1 MIQLLAEVGIGSVF
15 ILSREF
21 SIIGFAEEGLNGQ
34 IRSFAAETAWSSLL
48 PSERQKNLESDLTS
62 RDFTINSIAF
72 ALPQGEYSDP
82 NNGRRDLEL
91 GIIRFVGD
99 PGKTIENDP
108 IRMVRAARFVNEL
121 GFRLEPTS
129 ASAIEQHASRIS
141 NVSKERIGKE
151 VEKILVSEHPSNA
164 FRILDELK
172 LLDKLFP
179 ALSRMKG
186 LPQGRN
192 HDKDAFEHVMAVT
205 DGLPAIRHLRWA
217 GLLHDIGKPLT
228 FESNES
234 GIHFFGHESVGAR
247 IAQEI
252 LTDYKVPN
260 VTAASIV
267 KLIEMH
273 LRPLGYNPD
282 WADGAVK
289 RLVSDAGELLDDL
302 LILSRA
308 DVLAQAPSVIA

>member
-21 SIIGFAEEGLNGQ
+21 SIIGFSEEGLNGQ

-62 RDFTINSIAF
+62 RDFTINTIAF

-82 NNGRRDLEL
+82 NNGRMDLEL

-141 NVSKERIGKE
+141 NVSKERI
-151 VEKILVSEHPSNA
+151 
-164 FRILDELK
+164 
-172 LLDKLFP
+172 
-179 ALSRMKG
+179 
-186 LPQGRN
+186 
-192 HDKDAFEHVMAVT
+192 
-205 DGLPAIRHLRWA
+205 
-217 GLLHDIGKPLT
+217 
-228 FESNES
+228 
-234 GIHFFGHESVGAR
+234 
-247 IAQEI
+247 
-252 LTDYKVPN
+252 
-260 VTAASIV
+260 
-267 KLIEMH
+267 
-273 LRPLGYNPD
+273 
-282 WADGAVK
+282 
-289 RLVSDAGELLDDL
+289 
-302 LILSRA
+302 
-308 DVLAQAPSVIA
+308 